1 MWNGS
6 FAVPFQRLE
15 GGRAMAENLSAD
27 RFEEELLAAVPF
39 MRAFGRTLTGDAEQA
54 EDLAQ
59 ETVLQAWRCRGQFRP
74 GTNLRAW
81 LSTILRNR
89 FYSSQRRRKWR
100 ADYDADSIERTLM
113 APDDPSANVE
123 LEDVRRALSLLPD
136 FQREA
141 LILVGAG
148 GLSYEEVSQ
157 IMGCPVGT
165 VKSRVRRARDELQEI
180 LFDGR
185 RLGAQK
191 GAGALSALVV
201 DFDKIRSRGGD
212 SFVAA

>member
-1 MWNGS
+1 
-6 FAVPFQRLE
+6 
-15 GGRAMAENLSAD
+15 MAERLAAD
-27 RFEEELLAAVPF
+27 RFEAELLAAVPF
-39 MRAFGRTLTGDAEQA
+39 MRAFGRTLTGDIEQA

-59 ETVLQAWRCRGQFRP
+59 ETVLQAWRCREQFHP

-100 ADYDADSIERTLM
+100 ADYDAESIERTLM

-123 LEDVRRALSLLPD
+123 LEDVRRALSMLPD

-148 GLSYEEVSQ
+148 GLSYEEVAN

-165 VKSRVRRARDELQEI
+165 VKSRVRRARDELQAI
-180 LFDGR
+180 LYEGR
-185 RLGAQK
+185 ALGAKK
-191 GAGALSALVV
+191 GAGALSALIW
-201 DFDKIRSRGGD
+201 DFDKIRSRGTI
-212 SFVAA
+212 AAA

>member
-1 MWNGS
+1 
-6 FAVPFQRLE
+6 
-15 GGRAMAENLSAD
+15 MAERLAAD
-27 RFEEELLAAVPF
+27 RFEAELLAAVPF
-39 MRAFGRTLTGDAEQA
+39 MRAFGRTLTGDIEQA

-59 ETVLQAWRCRGQFRP
+59 ETVLQAWRCREQFHP

-100 ADYDADSIERTLM
+100 ADYDAESIERTLM

-123 LEDVRRALSLLPD
+123 LEDVRRALSMLPH

-148 GLSYEEVSQ
+148 GLSYEEVAN

-165 VKSRVRRARDELQEI
+165 VKSRVRRARDELQAI
-180 LFDGR
+180 LYEGR
-185 RLGAQK
+185 ALGAKK
-191 GAGALSALVV
+191 GAGALSALIW
-201 DFDKIRSRGGD
+201 DFDKIRSRGTI
-212 SFVAA
+212 AAA

>member
-1 MWNGS
+1 MADQTTMDS
-6 FAVPFQRLE
+6 FER
-15 GGRAMAENLSAD
+15 
-27 RFEEELLAAVPF
+27 ELLEAVPF
-39 MRAFGRTLTGDAEQA
+39 MRAFGRTLTGDVEQA

-59 ETVLQAWRCRGQFRP
+59 ETLLQAWRCRDQFRP

-100 ADYDADSIERTLM
+100 AEYDQEIIERTLV

-123 LEDVRRALSLLPD
+123 LEDVRRALAMLPD

-148 GLSYEEVSQ
+148 GMQYEEVAA

-165 VKSRVRRARDELQEI
+165 VKSRVRRARDELQAI
-180 LFDGR
+180 LFEGR
-185 RLGAQK
+185 AKAAER
-191 GAGALSALVV
+191 GAGALAGLVC
-201 DFDKIRSRGGD
+201 DFDRIRGG
-212 SFVAA
+212 AAA

>member
-1 MWNGS
+1 MS
-6 FAVPFQRLE
+6 DRTTIDTFE
-15 GGRAMAENLSAD
+15 G
-27 RFEEELLAAVPF
+27 ELLAAVPF
-39 MRAFGRTLTGDAEQA
+39 MRAFGRTLTGDIEQA

-59 ETVLQAWRCRGQFRP
+59 ETLLQAWRCRDQFRP

-89 FYSSQRRRKWR
+89 FYSTQRRRKWR
-100 ADYDADSIERTLM
+100 AEYDQEIIERTLV

-123 LEDVRRALSLLPD
+123 LEDVRRALGMLPD

-148 GLSYEEVSQ
+148 GMSYEEVAT

-165 VKSRVRRARDELQEI
+165 VKSRVRRARDELQAI

-185 RLGAQK
+185 AEGDGRGT
-191 GAGALSALVV
+191 GALAGLVG
-201 DFDKIRSRGGD
+201 DFDRIRG
-212 SFVAA
+212 VAVA

>member
-1 MWNGS
+1 MADHPIVES
-6 FAVPFQRLE
+6 FE
-15 GGRAMAENLSAD
+15 D
-27 RFEEELLAAVPF
+27 ELLAAVPF
-39 MRAFGRTLTGDAEQA
+39 MRAFGRTLTGDVEQA

-59 ETVLQAWRCRGQFRP
+59 ETVLQAWRCRDQFRP

-89 FYSSQRRRKWR
+89 FYSTQRRRKWR
-100 ADYDADSIERTLM
+100 AEYDQEIIERTLV

-123 LEDVRRALSLLPD
+123 LEDVRRALAMLPD

-148 GLSYEEVSQ
+148 GMAYEEVAA

-165 VKSRVRRARDELQEI
+165 VKSRVRRARDELQAI
-180 LFDGR
+180 LFEGR
-185 RLGAQK
+185 ALATDRGP
-191 GAGALSALVV
+191 GALAGLVC
-201 DFDKIRSRGGD
+201 DFDKIRGEA
-212 SFVAA
+212 VA

>member
-1 MWNGS
+1 
-6 FAVPFQRLE
+6 
-15 GGRAMAENLSAD
+15 MAEPSQAS
-27 RFEEELLAAVPF
+27 FEEELLAATPF
-39 MRAFGRTLTGDAEQA
+39 MRAFGRALTGDVEQA

-59 ETVLQAWRCRGQFRP
+59 ETLLQAWRCRDQFRP

-89 FYSSQRRRKWR
+89 FYSTQRRRKWR
-100 ADYDADSIERTLM
+100 AEYDQEIIERTLV
-113 APDDPSANVE
+113 APDDPSVNLE
-123 LEDVRRALSLLPD
+123 LEDVRRALSMLPE

-148 GLSYEEVSQ
+148 GLSYEEVAQ

-165 VKSRVRRARDELQEI
+165 VKSRVRRARDELQAL

-185 RLGAQK
+185 LVHRDGPASSLAALLGEFDRLRG
-191 GAGALSALVV
+191 SAA
-201 DFDKIRSRGGD
+201 
-212 SFVAA
+212 VAA

>member
-1 MWNGS
+1 
-6 FAVPFQRLE
+6 
-15 GGRAMAENLSAD
+15 MADHLSAD

-39 MRAFGRTLTGDAEQA
+39 MRAFGRTLTGDTETA

-59 ETVLQAWRCRGQFRP
+59 ETVLQAWRCRDQFHD

-89 FYSSQRRRKWR
+89 FYSTQRRRKWR
-100 ADYDADSIERTLM
+100 AEYDQEIIERTLV

-123 LEDVRRALSLLPD
+123 LEDVRRALAMLPD

-148 GLSYEEVSQ
+148 GMRYEEVAE

-165 VKSRVRRARDELQEI
+165 VKSRVRRARDELQAI
-180 LFDGR
+180 LFEGR
-185 RLGAQK
+185 ATRAERSGA
-191 GAGALSALVV
+191 ALDALVW
-201 DFDKIRSRGGD
+201 DFDKIRAKAA
-212 SFVAA
+212 SFAVA

>member
-1 MWNGS
+1 MADQPSISS
-6 FAVPFQRLE
+6 FE
-15 GGRAMAENLSAD
+15 D
-27 RFEEELLAAVPF
+27 ELLDAIPF
-39 MRAFGRTLTGDAEQA
+39 LRAFGRTLTGEAEQA

-59 ETVLQAWRCRGQFRP
+59 ETVLQAWRCRDQFRP

-89 FYSSQRRRKWR
+89 FYSAQRRRKWS
-100 ADYDADSIERTLM
+100 ADYDQEIIERTLV

-123 LEDVRRALSLLPD
+123 LEDVRRAISMLPD

-148 GLSYEEVSQ
+148 GMQYEEVAH

-165 VKSRVRRARDELQEI
+165 VKSRVRRARDELQAI
-180 LFDGR
+180 LFGQALR
-185 RLGAQK
+185 TQARTN
-191 GAGALSALVV
+191 GALEALVA
-201 DFDKIRSRGGD
+201 DFDEICGSP
-212 SFVAA
+212 VAA